1 MSYQL
6 TSLRNK
12 SFFLS
17 SLTRTHDAKELACSR
32 RSGRGGWRDNESGRG
47 NGGGGIEGEAEE
59 RESALSPNLWSGGPL
74 PFFISFSP
82 SVEKVERRQ
91 RSNDRK

>member
-1 MSYQL
+1 MGDCYGDPATKSLFPPPLHANAIHVSYQL

-17 SLTRTHDAKELACSR
+17 SLTRTHDAKGLACSR

-47 NGGGGIEGEAEE
+47 NGG
-59 RESALSPNLWSGGPL
+59 
-74 PFFISFSP
+74 
-82 SVEKVERRQ
+82 
-91 RSNDRK
+91 